1 MISPKPDAPL
11 KYMSHDDSA
20 YIRHIN
26 ELSGHDVKCVSGSQQ
41 MIAAIC
47 DGMKALLLEKNR
59 RYGDSALAPLRVF
72 SKLDPSQGI
81 RVRLD
86 DKLARVRNG
95 DTLRKNDAADIIG
108 YMVLL
113 CAAEGWTGF
122 DDLID

>member
-1 MISPKPDAPL
+1 MSDPL
-11 KYMSHDDSA
+11 KYMSYEKEA

-26 ELSGHDVKCVSGSQQ
+26 DLSESNVKCLSDSQQ
-41 MIAAIC
+41 KITSIC
-47 DGMKALLLEKNR
+47 DGIKALLVEKNR

-72 SKLDPSQGI
+72 SSLDPSQGI

-86 DKLARVRNG
+86 DKLARVRNSE
-95 DTLRKNDAADIIG
+95 TLRKNDIADLLG
-108 YMVLL
+108 YLVLL

>member
-1 MISPKPDAPL
+1 MTTADK
-11 KYMSHDDSA
+11 
-20 YIRHIN
+20 
-26 ELSGHDVKCVSGSQQ
+26 
-41 MIAAIC
+41 IAAIC

-72 SKLDPSQGI
+72 SSLDPSQGI

-86 DKLARVRNG
+86 DKLARVQNSE
-95 DTLRKNDAADIIG
+95 TLRKNDAADIIG